1 MKRQIAIRLRM
12 EDPQDLA
19 PLEQAY
25 CVLVE
30 VHMNFEQGA
39 ITAVFKCWRNEQA
52 FLAQRKAFD
61 AIQIPFTP
69 EEGGKEFFQNW
80 NETEGSLQLNDHLK
94 RHCLKHP
101 LLAQAKICE

>member
-1 MKRQIAIRLRM
+1 M

-25 CVLVE
+25 CVLSE
-30 VHMNFEQGA
+30 VLMNLELEA
-39 ITAVFKCWRNEQA
+39 IIVVFKCWRNEQA
-52 FLAQRKAFD
+52 FLANRKSFNT
-61 AIQIPFTP
+61 IQIPFEP

-80 NETEGSLQLNDHLK
+80 NKTSGYLQLNDYLK
-94 RHCLKHP
+94 QHCLKHP